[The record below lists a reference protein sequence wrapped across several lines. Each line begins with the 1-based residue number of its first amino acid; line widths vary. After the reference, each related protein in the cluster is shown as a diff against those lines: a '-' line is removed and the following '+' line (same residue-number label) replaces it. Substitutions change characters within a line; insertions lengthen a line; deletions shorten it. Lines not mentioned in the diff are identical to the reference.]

1 MKRLF
6 SIVFGIVISLD
17 PFGTTFALSLPI
29 SSTLRMFMIGFKF
42 GFTSSQAFSFSI
54 GIWWAW
60 RHQNL
65 MCLQNETWS
74 INRLSFNIQSMI
86 ATLISCFSSR

>member
-1 MKRLF
+1 
-6 SIVFGIVISLD
+6 
-17 PFGTTFALSLPI
+17 
-29 SSTLRMFMIGFKF
+29 
-42 GFTSSQAFSFSI
+42 
-54 GIWWAW
+54 
-60 RHQNL
+60 L